1 MGGCE
6 TGSAFVV
13 RFFPG
18 LASRRPTSEM
28 SECVGVM
35 RDILDYTADGVEAT
49 TYENVTALAD
59 RQGLA

>member
-1 MGGCE
+1 
-6 TGSAFVV
+6 
-13 RFFPG
+13 
-18 LASRRPTSEM
+18 M